1 MNMQKNT
8 IKKIFSDYS
17 VLVAL
22 IILFVISSLVKGS
35 EFLSINNI
43 TNILRNSVSIGII
56 TIGMTAIIILGGIDL
71 SVGSMMVLCGVVI
84 LAVINLTNS
93 IVLGI
98 MAGILLGVALGALTG
113 AIIAKGKLPAFIVTL
128 GAMSIYRSVAQYVL
142 KGGGI
147 ISANKEYQLI
157 SNYEVFNWS
166 LSIFYWIILVL
177 IVMFFMKYTQLG
189 RYIYSVGSNE
199 KATRFSGINVDKVK
213 IATYA
218 LGGLFV
224 ALAAVVESSRLGSIN
239 SSSSGVAYEMDAIA
253 AVVVG
258 GTSMAG
264 GKGAIF
270 GTFAGMLILGI
281 MNNMMTLLGIPPF
294 LVGAVK
300 GSIIILAVLFQKK
313 DQ

>member
-1 MNMQKNT
+1 MMMQKN

-22 IILFVISSLVKGS
+22 IILFVISSIVKGS

-98 MAGILLGVALGALTG
+98 MAGMLLGVVLGALTG

-157 SNYEVFNWS
+157 SNYEIFNWS

-177 IVMFFMKYTQLG
+177 IAMFFMKYTRLG

-300 GSIIILAVLFQKK
+300 GGIIILAVLFQKK

>member
-1 MNMQKNT
+1 MMMQKN

-22 IILFVISSLVKGS
+22 IILFVISSIVKGN

-98 MAGILLGVALGALTG
+98 MAGILLGVVLGALTG

-157 SNYEVFNWS
+157 SNYEVLNWS
-166 LSIFYWIILVL
+166 LSIFYWIFLV
-177 IVMFFMKYTQLG
+177 IIAMFFMKYTRLG

>member
-1 MNMQKNT
+1 MMMQKN

-22 IILFVISSLVKGS
+22 IILFVISSIVRGN

-98 MAGILLGVALGALTG
+98 MAGILLGVVLGALTG

-177 IVMFFMKYTQLG
+177 IAMFFMKYTRLG

-281 MNNMMTLLGIPPF
+281 MNNMMTLVGIPPF

-300 GSIIILAVLFQKK
+300 GGIIILAVLFQKK

>member
-1 MNMQKNT
+1 MMMQKN

-22 IILFVISSLVKGS
+22 IILFVISSIIRGN

-84 LAVINLTNS
+84 LAVINMTNS

-98 MAGILLGVALGALTG
+98 MAGILLGVVLGALTG

-157 SNYEVFNWS
+157 SNYEIFNWS

-177 IVMFFMKYTQLG
+177 IAMFFMKYTRLG